1 MQSGVM
7 VQFFLKVAVILTDT
21 GNSGG
26 SLISCLSQAQCMPM
40 FPTCPCGSGWRK
52 PMVAPAP
59 RDTPAS
65 ARGKR
70 LKWKL
75 FSIIF
80 SPLFVQCF

>member
-7 VQFFLKVAVILTDT
+7 VQLFLKVAVILTDT
-21 GNSGG
+21 GYILG
-26 SLISCLSQAQCMPM
+26 SFISCLSQALCMPM
-40 FPTCPCGSGWRK
+40 SPTCPCGSGWRK

-75 FSIIF
+75 LSIIVSQVIVLYF
-80 SPLFVQCF
+80 

>member
-21 GNSGG
+21 GNTWG

-75 FSIIF
+75 FSFIVSHVIVLYF
-80 SPLFVQCF
+80 

>member
-1 MQSGVM
+1 MQSELM
-7 VQFFLKVAVILTDT
+7 IQFFLQVAVILTDT

-40 FPTCPCGSGWRK
+40 FPTCPCGSGWRR
-52 PMVAPAP
+52 PMGALAPT
-59 RDTPAS
+59 DSPAS

-75 FSIIF
+75 FSIIVSQVIVLYF
-80 SPLFVQCF
+80 